1 MEITDI
7 LQQLGIS
14 TYANVFEKNGITM
27 ELIKDLNEKLIAELI
42 PEVGPRIV
50 FLSYWKKNFSQ
61 TKKTSSVASSVANS
75 VGTSVTS
82 SDAETNSIEN
92 NQNALN
98 TCNKNAIQET
108 NTCENSS
115 KRKLHE
121 LYEEDASTSQDTF
134 LLETIPSIEDL
145 LQRSKT
151 GRIILCGPKNKEL
164 TGSMRNK
171 LCNIIITYMQDN
183 NIVMTNEIAKVIS
196 KRIVKLFPSEAEGTY
211 FIEGKKK
218 IHTPDKKSLAAK
230 GKLLSCWRN
239 RKYALSQLTKLTQED
254 DIDNLDD
261 NLDVSNEDIQKAL
274 DWLKINQ
281 APWEIVLEKWHLT
294 SKYRLQVLAKSSDK
308 RLTNILE
315 EWPLLKHPYGYKLIT
330 YDFDQMQLTNF
341 CLTSEKWNEFF
352 STIKQYVQG
361 PSKNDDFSNLIETLD
376 LDISEDSKL
385 AITIQLLS
393 YMIPPKQKAKQKRI
407 ATRKTYNKAS
417 IAMSRDSMI
426 KYVTTSADITKIRQE
441 AIDEAKET
449 QTSVQPYII
458 VVGSISNVSNTYV
471 TIDEISR
478 EKDDRRY
485 QAYRLKASHCTL

>member
-261 NLDVSNEDIQKAL
+261 NLD
-274 DWLKINQ
+274 
-281 APWEIVLEKWHLT
+281 
-294 SKYRLQVLAKSSDK
+294 
-308 RLTNILE
+308 
-315 EWPLLKHPYGYKLIT
+315 
-330 YDFDQMQLTNF
+330 
-341 CLTSEKWNEFF
+341 
-352 STIKQYVQG
+352 
-361 PSKNDDFSNLIETLD
+361 
-376 LDISEDSKL
+376 DSKL

-471 TIDEISR
+471 TIDEVLYSTDSMLEALDVCFKAFHVLQINYPDASKHLWMLIQKGLYKLSTKWDISFSNT
-478 EKDDRRY
+478 EHI
-485 QAYRLKASHCTL
+485 LKKLTTLTD